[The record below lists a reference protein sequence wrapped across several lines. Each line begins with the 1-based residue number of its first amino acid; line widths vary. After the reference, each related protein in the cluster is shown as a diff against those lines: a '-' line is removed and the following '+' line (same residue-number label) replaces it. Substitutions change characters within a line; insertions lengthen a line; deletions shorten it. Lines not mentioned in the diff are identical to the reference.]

1 MKRGLQNRARHA
13 GIVQR
18 ERHSIQQHSVV
29 YFGWEGGWVEE
40 GMGNTSSVP
49 GYLKL
54 LLDLAGAVK
63 QNEAGAARW
72 ECPMQEAQ
80 AQRTGTLCHAGVHQG
95 ASGLPI
101 EREST
106 AGATP
111 LAPLLDCLQVETM
124 LTGKGP

>member
-1 MKRGLQNRARHA
+1 MLALFTVRGTAYSYTEWCALGGKEA
-13 GIVQR
+13 G
-18 ERHSIQQHSVV
+18 
-29 YFGWEGGWVEE
+29 FEGR
-40 GMGNTSSVP
+40 TSSLP